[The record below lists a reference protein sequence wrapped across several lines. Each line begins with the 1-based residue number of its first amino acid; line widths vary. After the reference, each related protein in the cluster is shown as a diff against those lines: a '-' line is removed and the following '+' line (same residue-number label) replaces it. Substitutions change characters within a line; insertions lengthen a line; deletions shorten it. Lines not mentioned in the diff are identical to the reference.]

1 MAKKQKPSE
10 SRSSLRCTAIHKDAR
25 QRGMKAAHTKQHK
38 QRPFITAKT
47 PISLLHMPLRFFIPS
62 SVRELR

>member
-1 MAKKQKPSE
+1 MPYGEEKKPCE
-10 SRSSLRCTAIHKDAR
+10 SRSCL
-25 QRGMKAAHTKQHK
+25 QRRMKAAHTKQHK

-62 SVRELR
+62 CVRELL